1 MIKSLKQYFSLR
13 GLLAR
18 RLKAKKLEIYQKKVD
33 SINIIFLLEGI
44 STLSEAM
51 DNLNRPRSEF
61 ESPIARMFETE
72 QFSKRIIMYSRE
84 AKAVLRQLNSNN

>member
-1 MIKSLKQYFSLR
+1 MIKSIKQYLSLR
-13 GLLAR
+13 GLLAK
-18 RLKAKKLEIYQKKVD
+18 RLRAKKLEIYQKKVD

-61 ESPIARMFETE
+61 ESPIARMFEAE

-84 AKAVLRQLNSNN
+84 AKSILRQLNSKN